1 MTAIINK
8 AISLQTYFINNFIRY
23 MYSPLYSHINKFTNL
38 SSEEQDVLASMLKFS
53 SYKKKA
59 FLHQAGETCRANY
72 FVVKGCLRLY
82 FIDIKGAEQTTQ
94 FAIENWWISDL
105 TSFLFQ
111 RPSDFYIQ
119 AAEAT
124 EVIVIEHRYYDEMF
138 NKLPKMERYFRQ
150 IFQKL
155 HQASQIRIKYLYS
168 QTAEE
173 RYTNFNKLFPD
184 FVQRVPQYMLAS
196 YLGFTPEF
204 LSKIRAK
211 K

>member
-1 MTAIINK
+1 
-8 AISLQTYFINNFIRY
+8 
-23 MYSPLYSHINKFTNL
+23 MYSALYNHINKFIDL
-38 SSEEQDVLASMLKFS
+38 SSDEQEILASLLKSFS
-53 SYKKKA
+53 FKKKA
-59 FLHQAGETCRANY
+59 YLHEVGDICRANY

-82 FIDIKGAEQTTQ
+82 FVDIKGAEQTTQ

-105 TSFLFQ
+105 TSFIFQ
-111 RPSDFYIQ
+111 KPSDFYIQ
-119 AAEAT
+119 AAEQT
-124 EVIVIEHRYYDEMF
+124 EVIAIEHRHYDEMLAKIP
-138 NKLPKMERYFRQ
+138 KLEKYFRS
-150 IFQKL
+150 IYQKL

-173 RYTNFNKLFPD
+173 RYTNFNKLFPE

>member
-1 MTAIINK
+1 MYTDLFTHIKRFIDFTEEEEKKLSAFVES
-8 AISLQTYFINNFIRY
+8 IS
-23 MYSPLYSHINKFTNL
+23 
-38 SSEEQDVLASMLKFS
+38 V
-53 SYKKKA
+53 KKKQ
-59 FLHQAGETCRANY
+59 FLLEEGQICRANY
-72 FVVKGCLRLY
+72 FVKKGCLRLY

-94 FAIENWWISDL
+94 FAIENWWITDL

-111 RPSDFYIQ
+111 KHSEFYIQ

-124 EVIVIEHRYYDEMF
+124 EVIAIEHHHYDEMF
-138 NKLPKMERYFRQ
+138 NKIPSLERYFRLVL
-150 IFQKL
+150 QKN
-155 HQASQIRIKYLYS
+155 HQASQMRIRYLYS

-173 RYTNFNKLFPD
+173 RYRQFNGLFPE

>member
-1 MTAIINK
+1 
-8 AISLQTYFINNFIRY
+8 
-23 MYSPLYSHINKFTNL
+23 MYSALYSHINKFIDL
-38 SSEEQDVLASMLKFS
+38 SNDEQEILAPFLKSFS
-53 SYKKKA
+53 VKKKA
-59 FLHQAGETCRANY
+59 FLLSQEQTCRANY

-94 FAIENWWISDL
+94 FAIENWWITDL

-111 RPSDFYIQ
+111 ERSEFYIQ
-119 AAEAT
+119 AAETT
-124 EVIVIEHRYYDEMF
+124 EVITIEHHHYDEMF
-138 NKLPKMERYFRQ
+138 HKLPKLERYFRL
-150 IFQKL
+150 ILQKN
-155 HQASQIRIKYLYS
+155 HQASQRRIKFLYS

-173 RYTNFNKLFPD
+173 RYRNFNSLFPE

>member
-1 MTAIINK
+1 MFNPIYN
-8 AISLQTYFINNFIRY
+8 
-23 MYSPLYSHINKFTNL
+23 HINKFVDL
-38 SSEEQDVLASMLKFS
+38 SDDEQEILASLLKS
-53 SYKKKA
+53 SSFKKKA
-59 FLHQAGETCRANY
+59 FLLTHGQICKANY

-105 TSFLFQ
+105 TSLLFQ
-111 RPSDFYIQ
+111 KPSDFYIQ
-119 AAEAT
+119 AAEET
-124 EVIVIEHRYYDEMF
+124 EVIAIEHRDYEELF
-138 NKLPKMERYFRQ
+138 KKIPELERYFRL
-150 IFQKL
+150 IYQKL

-173 RYTNFNKLFPD
+173 RYVNFNKMFPE

-211 K
+211 KLS

>member
-1 MTAIINK
+1 MHAELL
-8 AISLQTYFINNFIRY
+8 A
-23 MYSPLYSHINKFTNL
+23 HINRFVNL
-38 SSEEQDVLASMLKFS
+38 NDAEQELINAYLQIGSF
-53 SYKKKA
+53 KKKS
-59 FLHQAGETCRANY
+59 FLLRAGDTCRANY
-72 FVVKGCLRLY
+72 FVVKGCIRLY

-105 TSFLFQ
+105 TSFMFQ
-111 RPSDFYIQ
+111 KPTDFYIQ
-119 AAEAT
+119 AAEDT
-124 EVIVIEHRYYDEMF
+124 EVVFFDHKHFEELLEKIPKLEKYYR
-138 NKLPKMERYFRQ
+138 LIY
-150 IFQKL
+150 QKL

-168 QTAEE
+168 QTAVE
-173 RYTNFNKLFPD
+173 RYVNFNKSFPE

>member
-1 MTAIINK
+1 MRIIFCFY
-8 AISLQTYFINNFIRY
+8 AYQTGHTSE
-23 MYSPLYSHINKFTNL
+23 MYNALFAHINKFIDL
-38 SSEEQDVLASMLKFS
+38 STDEQDILASLLKS
-53 SYKKKA
+53 SSFKKKA
-59 FLHQAGETCRANY
+59 YLHEAGETCRANY

-111 RPSDFYIQ
+111 KTSDFYIQ

-124 EVIVIEHRYYDEMF
+124 DVIVIEHRHYDEIF
-138 NKLPKMERYFRQ
+138 EKVPKLEKYFRL

-173 RYTNFNKLFPD
+173 RYTNFSTLFPE
-184 FVQRVPQYMLAS
+184 FVQRIPQYMLAS

>member
-1 MTAIINK
+1 
-8 AISLQTYFINNFIRY
+8 
-23 MYSPLYSHINKFTNL
+23 MYSALYNHINRFIDL
-38 SSEEQDVLASMLKFS
+38 SNEEQEILASFLKSFS
-53 SYKKKA
+53 FKKKA
-59 FLHQAGETCRANY
+59 FLHEAGETCRANY

-105 TSFLFQ
+105 TSFIFQ
-111 RPSDFYIQ
+111 KPSDFYIQ

-124 EVIVIEHRYYDEMF
+124 EVIVIERRDYDELF
-138 NKLPKMERYFRQ
+138 EQLPKMEKYFRL

-155 HQASQIRIKYLYS
+155 HQASQMRIKYLYS

-173 RYTNFNKLFPD
+173 RYTSFNSLFPE